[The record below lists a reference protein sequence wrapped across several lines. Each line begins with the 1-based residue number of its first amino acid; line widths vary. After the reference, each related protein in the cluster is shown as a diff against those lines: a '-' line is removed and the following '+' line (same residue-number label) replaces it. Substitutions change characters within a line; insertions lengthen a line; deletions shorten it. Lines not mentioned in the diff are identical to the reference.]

1 MKPARSACWPVP
13 PSPLE
18 VDRPPP
24 PKIDHRTIAPV
35 VERHYG
41 RPVEVVSSQAAPI
54 REASLGLSA
63 GLFRVTGLVSDAGA
77 WSVVLKVSARS
88 ARRSSRASPN
98 RTAP

>member
-1 MKPARSACWPVP
+1 
-13 PSPLE
+13 